1 MRKVRAMTGG
11 RREPLTSFPLLPLW
25 ETRTPFPAATLL
37 DPTVTPLRRPITVA
51 VVGAGCLHVA
61 AMDNLGE
68 RMEVIAYKRKKVMS
82 VTSRPLLPPLS
93 ADCLFLIWYCL
104 PTFSSFSLCYLWLLE
119 FLQSSNYS
127 LVDACYTSL
136 IPTSWPPIL
145 GIFKSKRTYTFF
157 FWSYKNIILYEYH
170 SLNQLFVSFW
180 RLYISYLSMEVHFVC
195 NCTCVVSFVG
205 EILRNWFCFYLIYC
219 THIDGAD
226 LLLIAQPYNYS
237 LL

>member
-1 MRKVRAMTGG
+1 MHAAYGNCQAPLRASVIRMIFRDREIREWVKAPIVTVKSGSGTWTMRKVRVMTGG
-11 RREPLTSFPLLPLW
+11 RWGPLTSLPLLPLW

-104 PTFSSFSLCYLWLLE
+104 PAFSSFQFMLL
-119 FLQSSNYS
+119 
-127 LVDACYTSL
+127 
-136 IPTSWPPIL
+136 
-145 GIFKSKRTYTFF
+145 
-157 FWSYKNIILYEYH
+157 
-170 SLNQLFVSFW
+170 
-180 RLYISYLSMEVHFVC
+180 
-195 NCTCVVSFVG
+195 
-205 EILRNWFCFYLIYC
+205 
-219 THIDGAD
+219 
-226 LLLIAQPYNYS
+226 
-237 LL
+237 